1 MPVDHII
8 HDYCLISFSFLF
20 FLFFFLP
27 GQDSPHPLEIVN
39 LGEHVSR
46 ADLD

>member
-20 FLFFFLP
+20 FLFFF
-27 GQDSPHPLEIVN
+27 SY
-39 LGEHVSR
+39 R
-46 ADLD
+46 AKIRPIH

>member
-20 FLFFFLP
+20 FLFF
-27 GQDSPHPLEIVN
+27 SY
-39 LGEHVSR
+39 R
-46 ADLD
+46 AKIRPIH